1 MQMIMHNG
9 IHYVPATEL
18 AKANDKISG
27 LETNLMLTKV
37 ALKQRIDQINVC
49 DSVID
54 DRNDRIEELETAAQQ
69 LICDIK
75 NKRGV
80 IVDTEA

>member
-18 AKANDKISG
+18 AKANDKIG
-27 LETNLMLTKV
+27 LLDHRVTIRDEKIESM
-37 ALKQRIDQINVC
+37 Q
-49 DSVID
+49 
-54 DRNDRIEELETAAQQ
+54 DRISALVFNLDELEAAAQQ

>member
-1 MQMIMHNG
+1 MNMIMHNG

-18 AKANDKISG
+18 AKANDK
-27 LETNLMLTKV
+27 LADRDN
-37 ALKQRIDQINVC
+37 RID
-49 DSVID
+49 
-54 DRNDRIEELETAAQQ
+54 ELETAAQQ

-75 NKRGV
+75 NKQVGS

>member
-18 AKANDKISG
+18 AKANDL
-27 LETNLMLTKV
+27 LEAKQERILALTDIV
-37 ALKQRIDQINVC
+37 ATYREANSEYVSENAEL
-49 DSVID
+49 
-54 DRNDRIEELETAAQQ
+54 RNRVLDLETATQQ

>member
-18 AKANDKISG
+18 AKANDKISSIE
-27 LETNLMLTKV
+27 LDLTLTRV
-37 ALKQRIDQINVC
+37 ALKQRIDQINVA

-54 DRNDRIEELETAAQQ
+54 DRNDRIEELET
-69 LICDIK
+69 
-75 NKRGV
+75 
-80 IVDTEA
+80 

>member
-1 MQMIMHNG
+1 MNMIMHNG

-18 AKANDKISG
+18 AKAND
-27 LETNLMLTKV
+27 
-37 ALKQRIDQINVC
+37 RIESMQ
-49 DSVID
+49 
-54 DRNDRIEELETAAQQ
+54 DRISALVFNLDELETAAQQ